1 MATSD
6 LIRLKQIKVEGLFGF
21 YCHAIDLKLNDQ
33 ITLLHGPNGVGK
45 TSVLRMTNALLSGQF
60 GLFRSVPFSQISL
73 LFDDGVELELK
84 RIEEIQEDSRTHMRR
99 LSNGVNQHE
108 NSIPPPVWRVD

>member
-33 ITLLHGPNGVGK
+33 ITLLHGPNGVGEP
-45 TSVLRMTNALLSGQF
+45 LSCG
-60 GLFRSVPFSQISL
+60 
-73 LFDDGVELELK
+73 
-84 RIEEIQEDSRTHMRR
+84 
-99 LSNGVNQHE
+99 
-108 NSIPPPVWRVD
+108 